1 MRPATGEVHENG
13 RGVAE
18 ILTEMKS
25 EFVEFVQTRTT
36 MLTTELREK
45 WQMLRVAIPLAGVG
59 ALFLITSFLLLSG
72 ALVGLVL
79 AAFPN
84 SIYRWFFACL
94 IVGVFWAILGAAA
107 AYFAIREF
115 QVRSM
120 MPKRTL
126 EVLRGDK
133 LWIETEVRNRV

>member
-1 MRPATGEVHENG
+1 MQSANGEVQENG
-13 RGVAE
+13 RRVAD

-25 EFVEFVQTRTT
+25 ESVEFVQTRIT
-36 MLTTELREK
+36 MLRTELREK
-45 WQMLRVAIPLAGVG
+45 WQMLRIAMPLAGAA
-59 ALFLITSFLLLSG
+59 ALMLSTAFLLLSG

-94 IVGVFWAILGAAA
+94 IVAVFWAILGAAA
-107 AYFAIREF
+107 GYFAMREF
-115 QVRSM
+115 QARSM

-126 EVLRGDK
+126 EVLKGDK
-133 LWIETEVRNRV
+133 LWIETEVKNRV

>member
-1 MRPATGEVHENG
+1 
-13 RGVAE
+13 
-18 ILTEMKS
+18 
-25 EFVEFVQTRTT
+25 
-36 MLTTELREK
+36 
-45 WQMLRVAIPLAGVG
+45 MLRVAIPLAGVG